1 MSASNSGVLGKESS
15 RMMKTIGVALLWIVV
30 GMVLMGL
37 IVWQVMPSMM
47 LIQHKS
53 SKNFDETVSVI
64 GDSVKKKQ
72 DWKILVVNDFQ
83 KSIREGSHGEM
94 NRIGSIALC
103 NPRYA
108 SRILADDGNKKVTAF
123 MPIEIGIY
131 EDKGRQVYVSELN
144 VGLVG
149 KMFGGT
155 IAEVMSDAGRDIK
168 EIIANVAQK

>member
-1 MSASNSGVLGKESS
+1 
-15 RMMKTIGVALLWIVV
+15 MMTIGFALLWIVV

-37 IVWQVMPSMM
+37 IAWKVMPSMM

-53 SKNFDETVSVI
+53 SKNFDETVAGI
-64 GDSVKKKQ
+64 GDAVKKKQ

-83 KSIREGSHGEM
+83 KSIREGGHGKM

-103 NPRYA
+103 NPRYS

-123 MPIEIGIY
+123 MPIELGIY
-131 EDKGRQVYVSELN
+131 ENQSGQIYVSELN
-144 VGLVG
+144 VGLMG

-155 IAEVMSDAGRDIK
+155 IAEVMGGAGKDIK
-168 EIIANVAQK
+168 DIIAAVAQK

>member
-1 MSASNSGVLGKESS
+1 MK
-15 RMMKTIGVALLWIVV
+15 KTIGSALLWIVV

-37 IVWQVMPSMM
+37 IVWKVMPGMM

-53 SKNFDETVSVI
+53 SKNFDETVAVI
-64 GDSVKKKQ
+64 GDAVKKKH

-83 KSIREGSHGEM
+83 KSIGEGGHGEM

-131 EDKGRQVYVSELN
+131 EDRNRQVYVSEMN

-149 KMFGGT
+149 RLFGGT

-168 EIIANVAQK
+168 EIITTVAQK

>member
-1 MSASNSGVLGKESS
+1 
-15 RMMKTIGVALLWIVV
+15 MMKKIGSALLWIVV

-53 SKNFDETVSVI
+53 SKNFDETVAAI
-64 GDSVKKKQ
+64 DDAVKKKP
-72 DWKILVVNDFQ
+72 DWKILGVNDYQ
-83 KSIREGSHGEM
+83 KRIRESGYGDM

-103 NPRYA
+103 NARYS

-123 MPIEIGIY
+123 MPIELGIY
-131 EDKGRQVYVSELN
+131 EDKSGQVYVSELN
-144 VGLVG
+144 VGLLG

-155 IAEVMSDAGRDIK
+155 IAEVMGDAGKDIK
-168 EIIANVAQK
+168 DIIAEVAQK

>member
-1 MSASNSGVLGKESS
+1 
-15 RMMKTIGVALLWIVV
+15 MMKAIGSALLWIVV

-37 IVWQVMPSMM
+37 IAWQAMPGMM
-47 LIQHKS
+47 LIQHRS
-53 SKNFDETVSVI
+53 PKNFDETVKVI
-64 GDSVKKKQ
+64 GDAVKKKQ

-83 KSIREGSHGEM
+83 RSIREGGYGEM

-108 SRILADDGNKKVTAF
+108 SRILADDGNRRVTAF

-131 EDKGRQVYVSELN
+131 EDKSRQVYVSELN

-149 KMFGGT
+149 RMFGGT
-155 IAEVMSDAGRDIK
+155 IAEVMSNAGKDIRDI
-168 EIIANVAQK
+168 IAAVAQN